1 MIKKTPHETYL
12 EKTISTELHLIPS
25 QDKTHTYIHTAMH
38 TYTCTHSYTYTYIRI
53 LAFNLKVNLMTSH
66 FADIRIL
73 KKKKYYW
80 RFLKNLYY
88 VTSLFHFYD
97 PCLYNVLF
105 YNWKIKHSDKK
116 IGFYNIYFRLTFVVN
131 HISARIFHHLQYDK
145 NLIKPKQSLNQLY
158 KKLQKYIKLIQTSKR
173 FSKSLVSKNQG
184 CRG

>member
-1 MIKKTPHETYL
+1 MKPIWKKLLALSYIWSPLKIKHTLTY
-12 EKTISTELHLIPS
+12 TQQCTHIHAHIHTHI
-25 QDKTHTYIHTAMH
+25 HTYAYWLLIWRLTWWHH
-38 TYTCTHSYTYTYIRI
+38 I
-53 LAFNLKVNLMTSH
+53 LLISEFS
-66 FADIRIL
+66 